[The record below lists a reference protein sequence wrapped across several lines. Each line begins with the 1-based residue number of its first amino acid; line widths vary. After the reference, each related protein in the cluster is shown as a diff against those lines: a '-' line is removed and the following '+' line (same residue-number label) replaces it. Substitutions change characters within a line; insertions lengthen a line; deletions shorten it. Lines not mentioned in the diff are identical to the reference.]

1 MKEEKTLPL
10 RKKPRIQKNTKI
22 NPQIPNMIKNPFH
35 NSRGIRNLL
44 IRWIPSERY
53 LFLQIYMCIGI
64 FAPHACNFFDLYHF
78 LFLVPAFLDDF
89 LPVAL
94 FSVIPFILIALVFIS
109 PRGLTIAVLAL
120 RVRGLTRVTIDFSA
134 LLVFL
139 DLTTCEGLLI
149 PLLDLAFIL
158 TCDILFVF
166 EKDFL
171 ILVHLTTL
179 FSSSSP
185 CARSIFLALC
195 KIAFLTTFLRS
206 APSMIHLL
214 HFLEPFV
221 IQHSFPPEYAHE
233 LLSAGPR
240 P

>member
-1 MKEEKTLPL
+1 M
-10 RKKPRIQKNTKI
+10 
-22 NPQIPNMIKNPFH
+22 
-35 NSRGIRNLL
+35 
-44 IRWIPSERY
+44 Y
-53 LFLQIYMCIGI
+53 IGVLT
-64 FAPHACNFFDLYHF
+64 PHTCNFSDLYHF

-89 LPVAL
+89 LPVVL
-94 FSVIPFILIALVFIS
+94 LSVIPFILIALVFIS

-120 RVRGLTRVTIDFSA
+120 RVRGLTNVTMDFSA

-139 DLTTCEGLLI
+139 DLTACEGLLI
-149 PLLDLAFIL
+149 PLLDVAFIL

-166 EKDFL
+166 EKNFL

-195 KIAFLTTFLRS
+195 KIAFLATFLPS
-206 APSMIHLL
+206 APSMIYLL
-214 HFLEPFV
+214 RFLGPFV
-221 IQHSFPPEYAHE
+221 IRHSFPPKYAHE
-233 LLSAGPR
+233 LLSTGPH